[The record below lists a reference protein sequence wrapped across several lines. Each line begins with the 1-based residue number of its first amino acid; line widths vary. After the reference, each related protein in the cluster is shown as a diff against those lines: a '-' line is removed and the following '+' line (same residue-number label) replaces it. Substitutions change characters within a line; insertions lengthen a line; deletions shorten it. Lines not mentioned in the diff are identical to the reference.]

1 MLNEFTRR
9 GFLGSAAAVGGAT
22 VVTTAVPGAQAA
34 EAAVPEAAQGG
45 ACGARTGLVQVDRT
59 DRRYQ
64 DLVSRGFNGRFRG
77 RPDAVYVVHTAD
89 QVVDAVNRALDAGQ
103 RIAVRSGGHCF
114 EGFVDDP
121 AVRAVIDMSEMR
133 QVFYDSAKRA
143 FAVEPGATLGEA
155 YRTLYLD
162 WGVTIPAGVCP
173 QVGVG
178 GHVLGG
184 GYGPLSRRD
193 GVVADHLHAVEVVVV
208 DASGRARK
216 VVATSAAGDPNREL
230 WWAHTG
236 GGGGNFGIVTKYWF
250 RTPGATGNDPSGLLP
265 KAPKSTLR
273 HIVTWEWSALTEKA
287 FTRIIDNHGAWH
299 QRNSA
304 ADTPYASLHSVFYLN
319 SKAAGQILLDIQIDG
334 GLDGAEG
341 LLNDFV
347 AAINEG
353 TGVEPAVQRS
363 TEPWLRGTL
372 ANKFDTGG
380 FDRTKSKGAY
390 LRKPWTAAQAATL
403 YRYLSADTQVWGE
416 VSLYSYGAKVN
427 SVPETATA
435 TAQRDSIIKVWM
447 SATWM
452 DPTQDD
458 ANLAW
463 IREIYRDVFATTGGV
478 PVPGDRTEGTFINY
492 PDIDLADP
500 EWNTSGVPWHTLY
513 YKGNYPRLQKVKARW
528 DPRNVF
534 RHALS
539 VRLPD

>member
-1 MLNEFTRR
+1 MATAVPAA
-9 GFLGSAAAVGGAT
+9 SAAAAPVAGRGGAR
-22 VVTTAVPGAQAA
+22 
-34 EAAVPEAAQGG
+34 VPE
-45 ACGARTGLVQVDRT
+45 TGLVQVGRT
-59 DRRYQ
+59 DRRYA
-64 DLVSRGFNGRFRG
+64 DLTGRGFNGRFRG
-77 RPDAVYVVHTAD
+77 RPDTVYVVHTAD
-89 QVVDAVNRALDAGQ
+89 QVVDAVGRALRAGH

-133 QVFYDSAKRA
+133 QVFFDPARRA

-193 GVVADHLHAVEVVVV
+193 GVVADHLYAVEVVVV

-216 VVATSAAGDPNREL
+216 VVATREADDPNREL

-236 GGGGNFGIVTKYWF
+236 GGGGNFGIVTRYWF
-250 RTPGATGNDPSGLLP
+250 RTPGARGKDPSALLP
-265 KAPKSTLR
+265 TAPESTVR
-273 HIVTWEWSALTEKA
+273 HLVTWDWSALTEEA

-299 QRNSA
+299 ARNSE
-304 ADTPYASLHSVFYLN
+304 ADTPCASLHSVFYLN
-319 SKAAGQILLDIQIDG
+319 SRAAGNILLDTQIDG
-334 GLDGAEG
+334 GLDGAED

-347 AAINEG
+347 AAVNEG

-363 TEPWLRGTL
+363 TEPWLKGAL
-372 ANKFDTGG
+372 ADKFDTGG

-390 LRKPWTAAQAATL
+390 LRKPWTAQQAATL
-403 YRYLSADTQVWGE
+403 YRYLGADSQVWGE

-427 SVPETATA
+427 AVPETATA

-452 DPTQDD
+452 DPAQDD
-458 ANLAW
+458 ANVAW

-513 YKGNYPRLQKVKARW
+513 YKGNYPRLQRVKARW

-539 VRLPD
+539 VRLPG

>member
-1 MLNEFTRR
+1 MNEFTRR
-9 GFLGSAAAVGGAT
+9 GFLGSAAAVGGAA
-22 VVTTAVPGAQAA
+22 VVTTAAVPQAA
-34 EAAVPEAAQGG
+34 EAAEGG
-45 ACGARTGLVQVDRT
+45 ACGPSTGLVQVDRA

-89 QVVDAVNRALDAGQ
+89 QVVDAVNRALAAGQ

-133 QVFYDSAKRA
+133 HVGYDAKRRA
-143 FAVEPGATLGEA
+143 FAVEPGATLGET

-193 GVVADHLHAVEVVVV
+193 GVVADHLYAVEVVVV

-216 VVATSAAGDPNREL
+216 VVATSAASDPHREL

-236 GGGGNFGIVTKYWF
+236 GGGGNFGIVTRYWF
-250 RTPGATGNDPSGLLP
+250 RTPGAVGNDPSALLP
-265 KAPKSTLR
+265 KAPESTLR
-273 HIVTWEWSALTEKA
+273 HLVTWDWTALTEQA
-287 FTRIIDNHGAWH
+287 FTRILANHGAWH
-299 QRNSA
+299 QRNSV

-319 SKAAGQILLDIQIDG
+319 SRAAGQILLDVQIDG
-334 GLDGAEG
+334 GLPGAEG
-341 LLNDFV
+341 LLTDFV

-353 TGVEPAVQRS
+353 VGVEPGVQRS
-363 TEPWLRGTL
+363 AEPWLRATL

-390 LRKPWTAAQAATL
+390 LRKPWTDAQAAVL
-403 YRYLSADTQVWGE
+403 YRRLSADAGVWGE

-452 DPTQDD
+452 DPAQDD

-463 IREIYRDVFATTGGV
+463 IRGIYREVFAATGGV

-513 YKGNYPRLQKVKARW
+513 YKGNYPRLQRVKVRW
-528 DPRNVF
+528 DPGNVF